1 MTTSTLGEI
10 KLIESADSTI
20 QWLWHFEGKR
30 ISFKLPSD
38 KQRWSW
44 TACECVNF
52 IRVVES
58 LRYYYPELKDRYFF
72 ETWNRILISDKTFW
86 LSYDRSKMT
95 IKLNTAF
102 GVRGTPGGAIYNQF
116 LDLTRHFIEYMDSM
130 IYQINREMPQARAQS
145 IVEKCKKR
153 AIGEY

>member
-1 MTTSTLGEI
+1 MKTSTLGEI
-10 KLIESADSTI
+10 QLIESADSTI
-20 QWLWHFEGKR
+20 QWLWSLEGKK

-38 KQRWSW
+38 KQRWLW
-44 TACECVNF
+44 AACQCVIF

-58 LRYYYPELKDRYFF
+58 LRYYYPELKGKYYF
-72 ETWNRILISDKTFW
+72 ETWNRILISDRTFW

-102 GVRGTPGGAIYNQF
+102 GVRGAIYNQF
-116 LDLTRHFIEYMDSM
+116 LDLTGNYIEYMDSM

-145 IVEKCKKR
+145 IIEECKKR
-153 AIGEY
+153 AKGEY

>member
-1 MTTSTLGEI
+1 MITSTLGEI

-20 QWLWHFEGKR
+20 QSLWSFDGEK

-44 TACECVNF
+44 TACKCVSF

-58 LRYYYPELKDRYFF
+58 LRYYYPELKDRFFF

-102 GVRGTPGGAIYNQF
+102 GVRGAIYNQF
-116 LDLTRHFIEYMDSM
+116 LDLSGNFIEYMDSM
-130 IYQINREMPQARAQS
+130 IYQIKREMPQARALS
-145 IVEKCKKR
+145 IIEECKKR
-153 AIGEY
+153 AIGKY